1 MMYNHTNA
9 NIHCQKRI
17 SGKLAQNIGANFNIH
32 AQVAHRTP
40 KGNNFQNWEK
50 NLLGSSLRDCSVGL
64 TMGLGDSQEN
74 ENGVLDLN
82 VGPGPNDGSSSYL
95 FNSIACVKNKSLKL
109 GSGNWQPRPDFAKN
123 LNHKYNYSRQ
133 KNFMGNQ
140 YTPLLTPQGE
150 RVDLPEKRVLD
161 SKYSQ
166 FIKMNNI
173 VEPNHNPNT
182 KNQNNT
188 NSNLNTIAKFKT
200 HI

>member
-1 MMYNHTNA
+1 MGNP
-9 NIHCQKRI
+9 NIHSQKRMP
-17 SGKLAQNIGANFNIH
+17 GNLAPNIAANLNIH
-32 AQVAHRTP
+32 AQTAHRMP
-40 KGNNFQNWEK
+40 KGNNYIQKWEK
-50 NLLGSSLRDCSVGL
+50 NLLGSSLRESSVGL
-64 TMGLGDSQEN
+64 GMGLGDSQEN

-82 VGPGPNDGSSSYL
+82 IGSGPGPNDGSSSYL
-95 FNSIACVKNKSLKL
+95 FNSIAGVKNKSLGV

-150 RVDLPEKRVLD
+150 RVDFPEKRVLD

>member
-1 MMYNHTNA
+1 MYNNTNA
-9 NIHCQKRI
+9 NIHSQKMMP
-17 SGKLAQNIGANFNIH
+17 GNLAQNIGANFNIH
-32 AQVAHRTP
+32 AHAAHRTP
-40 KGNNFQNWEK
+40 NGNNFQNWEK

-74 ENGVLDLN
+74 GNGVLDLN
-82 VGPGPNDGSSSYL
+82 FGPGPNDGSSSYL
-95 FNSIACVKNKSLKL
+95 FNSIAGVKNKSLKL
-109 GSGNWQPRPDFAKN
+109 GSGNWQPRPDFSKN

-133 KNFMGNQ
+133 NNFMGNQ

-150 RVDLPEKRVLD
+150 KIDLPEKRVLD
-161 SKYSQ
+161 SKYLQ

-173 VEPNHNPNT
+173 IEPNHNPNT